1 MLTFLLTIL
10 LFSVMVIPHEFG
22 HFAAAK
28 LSGIKVNEFSV
39 GMGPKIFQKQGNET
53 KYSIRIFPIGGFC
66 AMEGEDEESDNP
78 RAFNNV
84 STLKK
89 IFVLSSGAIMNI
101 LVALLLMII
110 TVQIIG
116 TPTNV
121 VGSIEKNS
129 PAELAGLR
137 AGDRIVELDNKEINS
152 WEDFVQEMRAKESE
166 QIEIGIERKGNYKE
180 FIINPIYKDGR
191 QVIGVTSK
199 PAHNLFKSAIY
210 GSKSTWQINSAMYSG
225 LYKMLTGK
233 VNFKKNVAGPIGIIS
248 LVGKTSKE
256 GFISFIYLAV
266 IISINLAVINMLPF
280 PALDG
285 GRILF
290 TLIRKIT
297 GNAISD
303 EMEGKIHLAGFAILI
318 ALLIFVTWN
327 DILRLIS

>member
-129 PAELAGLR
+129 PAEIAGLR

-152 WEDFVQEMRAKESE
+152 WEDFVQEMRTKESE
-166 QIEIGIERKGNYKE
+166 QIEIGVERKGNYKE

-191 QVIGVTSK
+191 EVIGVTSK
-199 PAHNLFKSAIY
+199 PGHNVFKSVIY

-225 LYKMLTGK
+225 LYKMVTGK

>member
-152 WEDFVQEMRAKESE
+152 WEDFVQEMRTKESE
-166 QIEIGIERKGNYKE
+166 QIEIGVERKENYKE

-303 EMEGKIHLAGFAILI
+303 ELEGKIHLAGFAILI

>member
-152 WEDFVQEMRAKESE
+152 WEDFVQEMRTKESE

-303 EMEGKIHLAGFAILI
+303 ELEGKIHLAGFAILI

>member
-121 VGSIEKNS
+121 IGSIEKNS
-129 PAELAGLR
+129 PAEIAGLR

-152 WEDFVQEMRAKESE
+152 WEDFVQEMRTKESE
-166 QIEIGIERKGNYKE
+166 QIEIGVERKENFKK

-191 QVIGVTSK
+191 EVIGVTSK
-199 PAHNLFKSAIY
+199 PGHNVFKSVIY
-210 GSKSTWQINSAMYSG
+210 ASKSTWQINSAMYSG
-225 LYKMLTGK
+225 LYKMVTGK

-303 EMEGKIHLAGFAILI
+303 EMEGKIHLAGFVILI
-318 ALLIFVTWN
+318 GLLIFVTWN

>member
-152 WEDFVQEMRAKESE
+152 WEDFVQEMRTKESE

>member
-152 WEDFVQEMRAKESE
+152 WEDFVQEMRTKESE
-166 QIEIGIERKGNYKE
+166 QIEIGVERKGNYKE

-303 EMEGKIHLAGFAILI
+303 ELEGKIHLAGFAILI

>member
-121 VGSIEKNS
+121 IGSIEKNS

-152 WEDFVQEMRAKESE
+152 WEDFVQEMRTKESE

>member
-110 TVQIIG
+110 TIEIIG

-121 VGSIEKNS
+121 IGSIEKNS
-129 PAELAGLR
+129 PAESAGLR

-152 WEDFVQEMRAKESE
+152 WEKFVQEMRTKESE
-166 QIEIGIERKGNYKE
+166 QIEIGVERKENYKK

-199 PAHNLFKSAIY
+199 PAHNLFKSIIY
-210 GSKSTWQINSAMYSG
+210 GSRSTWQINSAMYSG
-225 LYKMLTGK
+225 LYKMVTGK

>member
-53 KYSIRIFPIGGFC
+53 KYSIRIFSIGGFC

-129 PAELAGLR
+129 PAEMAGLR

-152 WEDFVQEMRAKESE
+152 WEDFVQEMRTKESE
-166 QIEIGIERKGNYKE
+166 QIEIGVERKENFKK

-191 QVIGVTSK
+191 EVIGVTSK
-199 PAHNLFKSAIY
+199 PGHNLFKSAIY

-225 LYKMLTGK
+225 LYKMVTGK

-303 EMEGKIHLAGFAILI
+303 ELEGKIHLAGFAILI

>member
-137 AGDRIVELDNKEINS
+137 AGYRIVELDNKEINS
-152 WEDFVQEMRAKESE
+152 WEDFVQEMRTKESE

>member
-39 GMGPKIFQKQGNET
+39 GMGPKIFQKQGKET

-110 TVQIIG
+110 TIEIIG

-121 VGSIEKNS
+121 IGSIEKNS
-129 PAELAGLR
+129 PAEMAGLR

-152 WEDFVQEMRAKESE
+152 WEKFVQEMRTKESE
-166 QIEIGIERKGNYKE
+166 QIEIGVERKENYKK

-199 PAHNLFKSAIY
+199 PAHNLFKSIIY

-225 LYKMLTGK
+225 LYKMVTGK

>member
-152 WEDFVQEMRAKESE
+152 WEDFVQEMRTKESE

-256 GFISFIYLAV
+256 GFISFIYFAV

>member
-39 GMGPKIFQKQGNET
+39 GMGLKIFQKQGNET

-152 WEDFVQEMRAKESE
+152 WEDFVQEMRTKESE

-191 QVIGVTSK
+191 EVIGVTSK

-303 EMEGKIHLAGFAILI
+303 ELEGKIHLAGFAILI

>member
-152 WEDFVQEMRAKESE
+152 WEDFVQEMRTKESK
-166 QIEIGIERKGNYKE
+166 QIEIGVERKGNYKE

-303 EMEGKIHLAGFAILI
+303 ELEGKIHLAGFAILI